1 MARLLRPLV
10 LSLLLAFAAAGGGG
24 GEIDPDHGDV
34 VVLTADT
41 FDTFLAENDFTAIEF
56 YAPWQVQCELRA

>member
-1 MARLLRPLV
+1 MVQFRSWAVLLC
-10 LSLLLAFAAAGGGG
+10 LLAGRALGGGGG

-41 FDTFLAENDFTAIEF
+41 FDSFVAENDFTAIEF
-56 YAPWQVQCELRA
+56 YAPWYGVD